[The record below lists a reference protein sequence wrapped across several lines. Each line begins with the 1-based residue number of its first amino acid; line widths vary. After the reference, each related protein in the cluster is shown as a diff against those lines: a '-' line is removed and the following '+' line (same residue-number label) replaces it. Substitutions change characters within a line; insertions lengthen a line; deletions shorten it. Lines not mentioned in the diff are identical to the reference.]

1 MKSVLVFQFLKI
13 SNQHLIIRFLNQ
25 YTFMNLRCQTNTTNS
40 INFKQL
46 LINMRTF
53 IYSTIVLFILSSC
66 GSREPGTPA
75 GNDLAAKDAELAQLK
90 VQQAELAKKIASLE
104 AEMIKLDPSRAIQ
117 PKLVSVAEIAPEG
130 FEAYINLQGTVS
142 SENISYVAPRNGMG
156 GYVKELYIKEGQAV
170 KKGQLILKLDDQVLR
185 QSIESSKTQLA
196 FAQDIYNR
204 TKALWDQ
211 KIGTEVQL
219 LSAKNNVDALKN
231 QIAVQEEQ
239 LKTYLVYADQS
250 GIAEIVNIKP
260 GELFTGVGAAGP
272 QIQIV
277 NNNDLS
283 VKVDIPEN
291 YATDVRAG
299 TEVLV
304 EIPAINKTF
313 KTSIDRI
320 SQSVNAASVGFTA
333 ECKIPSAAGL
343 KPNMSASVK
352 ILSHSNAKAIVIPV
366 NIVQSDEKGKY
377 VYLMDESGGKKTAK
391 KVNVALGQLYGDQI
405 EILSGL
411 RPGDKLVTKGYQ
423 DLYDGQVLNNI

>member
-1 MKSVLVFQFLKI
+1 
-13 SNQHLIIRFLNQ
+13 
-25 YTFMNLRCQTNTTNS
+25 
-40 INFKQL
+40 
-46 LINMRTF
+46 MRT
-53 IYSTIVLFILSSC
+53 ILYVVTLLVLAHSC
-66 GSREPGTPA
+66 NKNENSAPA
-75 GNDLAAKDAELAQLK
+75 GNGLAAKT
-90 VQQAELAKKIASLE
+90 AELAKLKNQQSDLTKRITALE
-104 AEMIKLDPSRAIQ
+104 AEIVQLDPSKAVQ
-117 PKLVSVAEIAPEG
+117 PKLVSIAEIAPEG

-156 GYVKELYIKEGQAV
+156 GYVKELYIKEGQYV

-185 QSIESSKTQLA
+185 QSIASSRTQLA
-196 FAQDIYNR
+196 FAQDLYDR
-204 TKALWDQ
+204 TKALWDE

-219 LSAKNNVDALKN
+219 LNAKNNVDGLKN
-231 QIAVQEEQ
+231 QIALQEEQ
-239 LKTYLVYADQS
+239 LNTYLVSADQS

-283 VKVDIPEN
+283 VEVDIPEN
-291 YATDVRAG
+291 YATEVKVG

-304 EIPAINKTF
+304 EIPAIDKAF
-313 KTSIDRI
+313 KTTIGRI

-333 ECKIPSAAGL
+333 VCKVPSAVGL

-352 ILSHSNAKAIVIPV
+352 ILSHSNARAIVIPV

-377 VYLMDESGGKKTAK
+377 VYLMAENGGKKTAK
-391 KVNVALGQLYGDQI
+391 KVNVTLGELYGDQI

-411 RPGDKLVTKGYQ
+411 QPGDQLVTKGYQ
-423 DLYDGQVLNNI
+423 DLYDGQAVNDI